1 MVTAGDLEDF
11 LQVQVILSAS
21 SEGYAASKNEPTDL
35 VESFKALLKTRLRDC
50 LRQDDR
56 PKAITLL
63 QRVRREL
70 LKIQLPVRALLHEA
84 ACKEMMAF
92 GQDWKLH
99 VTRARFDRLAA
110 HIDQLCAD
118 HDMSYA
124 TRQVKALFVELIE
137 DPEGD
142 SLLSAAGQRWGHLVS
157 VSSCFSDSD
166 PRCARSNWDR
176 NYRHISKAEHQKAR
190 REEFES

>member
-1 MVTAGDLEDF
+1 
-11 LQVQVILSAS
+11 
-21 SEGYAASKNEPTDL
+21 
-35 VESFKALLKTRLRDC
+35 LRK
-50 LRQDDR
+50 DDR
-56 PKAITLL
+56 SKAITLL

-92 GQDWKLH
+92 EQDWRLH

-110 HIDQLCAD
+110 HIDQLCAS

-157 VSSCFSDSD
+157 VSNCFSDFD

-190 REEFES
+190 REEFDRLYKSLGVYRFK